1 MYNSDFWEVRL
12 NQCELEKMSGE
23 DGLWFESGDDRRLR
37 YAWEDRVAEV
47 TFRILEAVPGCLTEK
62 QREATLLYFCHGKTQ
77 REIAGIMGIS
87 RRVVSQHLFGI
98 TRGGRQV
105 GGAIRKL
112 RKFCEDEGLGFRRP
126 GICILMNAA
135 CGIRPPTDS
144 SSLRPI
150 QHPGRVPRR
159 VRARRSG
166 T

>member
-1 MYNSDFWEVRL
+1 MIELMYNSDFWEVRL

-112 RKFCEDEGLGFRRP
+112 RKFCEDEGLGFGVRES
-126 GICILMNAA
+126 A
-135 CGIRPPTDS
+135 S
-144 SSLRPI
+144 S
-150 QHPGRVPRR
+150 
-159 VRARRSG
+159 
-166 T
+166 

>member
-12 NQCELEKMSGE
+12 NQCELEKMPDE

-37 YAWEDRVAEV
+37 YVWEDRVADV
-47 TFRILEAVPGCLTEK
+47 TFRILEAVPSCLTEK

-77 REIAGIMGIS
+77 REIAEIMGIS

-112 RKFCEDEGLGFRRP
+112 RKFCKDEGLGFGVRES
-126 GICILMNAA
+126 A
-135 CGIRPPTDS
+135 S
-144 SSLRPI
+144 S
-150 QHPGRVPRR
+150 
-159 VRARRSG
+159 
-166 T
+166 